1 MMSTG
6 FLHIITKNKYKE
18 NFFCTSRH
26 LYCHEI
32 GTIYVQL
39 YVASGVECLVIV
51 MAILNAISLN
61 INLKKKIK
69 RYQVL
74 QVFDALQW
82 VLDAE

>member
-61 INLKKKIK
+61 INLKKKLRGTRCS
-69 RYQVL
+69 RYL
-74 QVFDALQW
+74 MHCSGC
-82 VLDAE
+82 